1 MEKRFEHT
9 EGPWVNEGRGSVS
22 DTNGGNI
29 CTVFMGGARTGH
41 DTANADRIVATVN
54 GCDAAGIVDPGEL
67 KRLLRRVET
76 LLVNTIQLPKC
87 KSSGGMLH
95 IDRLDYDLLRAALRA
110 VRGE

>member
-29 CTVFMGGARTGH
+29 CTVFMGGARTGQ

-54 GCDAAGIVDPGEL
+54 GCDAAGVAEPGALLDLINAAMDAADRDP
-67 KRLLRRVET
+67 KR
-76 LLVNTIQLPKC
+76 
-87 KSSGGMLH
+87 SSV
-95 IDRLDYDLLRAALRA
+95 LRAALRA